1 MLAMSIR
8 ITSLLLIS
16 LAVVSAFSPAD
27 HYLID
32 CGTTEP
38 TVVDLDHRTFTQ
50 DGSSAVL
57 SATKSFGLKNSN
69 PDPSLSPIYHTARV
83 FTKPSDYKF
92 KIKEKGMHLV
102 RIHFHRF
109 GFKNI
114 GGTCHA
120 QFHVSANGYVLLHNF
135 AAPKGNPIIKDFLI
149 WVDDDELVV
158 RFMPADRSSFA
169 FVNAIEVISAPKDLI
184 PDEYVSSDQNDRINI
199 RHAYETMY
207 RINVGGVKVTPFNDS
222 LWRNWIPDDK
232 FLKLSDA
239 SLKSYSKIHFD
250 GRIQYH
256 LGGASR
262 EVGPDNMY
270 NSARMVSSLNDSIPK
285 LNLTWVFPVEK
296 RFSYLVRLHFCDIA
310 SISLGM
316 IYFNVYLNG
325 NLAYQNVDLSTL
337 TDYVLASPFYA
348 DFVVDPEKFSD
359 AIRVEIGPSNLSRS
373 HAVDGI
379 LNGLEIFKMDNSWR
393 SLNGEV
399 CVDQLESK
407 NRSNGQMSRLLSLTG
422 AVCLLAVAFLV
433 MRRKTEVKD
442 SFGWSRVPVD
452 VSEIDLKSSF
462 PKSNGVEV

>member
-1 MLAMSIR
+1 MQAMSIR

-38 TVVDLDHRTFTQ
+38 TVVDLDHRRFTQ
-50 DGSSAVL
+50 DVSSSVL
-57 SATKSFGLKNSN
+57 SPKKSFALKNSS
-69 PDPSLSPIYHTARV
+69 PDPSSSPIYHTARV

-92 KIKEKGMHLV
+92 KINEKGMHLV
-102 RIHFHRF
+102 RIHFLRF

-114 GGTCHA
+114 GGTCHD

-135 AAPKGNPIIKDFLI
+135 SAPKGNPTIKDFLI
-149 WVDDDELVV
+149 WVDDAELVIS
-158 RFMPADRSSFA
+158 FIPADTSSFA
-169 FVNAIEVISAPKDLI
+169 IVNAIEVISAPKDLI
-184 PDEYVSSDQNDRINI
+184 PDEHVTSDQNDRINI

-207 RINVGGVKVTPFNDS
+207 RVNIGGVKVTPFNDS
-222 LWRNWIPDDK
+222 LWRNWVPDED
-232 FLKLSDA
+232 FLKSSKSD
-239 SLKSYSKIHFD
+239 SKIHFD
-250 GRIQYH
+250 GRIQYRS
-256 LGGASR
+256 GGASR

-270 NSARMVSSLNDSIPK
+270 NSARIVSSLNNSIP
-285 LNLTWVFPVEK
+285 NSNMTWVFPVQK
-296 RFSYLVRLHFCDIA
+296 DFSYLVRLHFCDIA

-325 NLAYQNVDLSTL
+325 NLAYENLDLSTL
-337 TDYVLASPFYA
+337 TTYLLASPFYA

-359 AIRVEIGPSNLSRS
+359 FIRVDIGPSSLSRS

-379 LNGLEIFKMDNSWR
+379 LNGLEIFKMDNSLG
-393 SLNGEV
+393 SLDGQL
-399 CVDQLESK
+399 CVDQLEFK
-407 NRSNGQMSRLLSLTG
+407 NRSNGQTSRLLSLSG
-422 AVCLLAVAFLV
+422 AVCLLVIAFLV

-452 VSEIDLKSSF
+452 VSEIDLKSNYS
-462 PKSNGVEV
+462 KV